1 MKRAFSFVVLAIAA
15 VLTVAGC
22 GSGNSSTTAS
32 GGSFNDAD
40 VTFAQSMIPHHRQAV
55 KMAKLAQKRASAPD
69 VKQLAA
75 KIEGAQGP
83 EIDIMARWLN
93 SWDKKVPSDSMPGM
107 GHSEGSM
114 PGMMSDS
121 DMKNLGAA
129 TGPTFDRLFL
139 TMMMS
144 HHSGAIEMAKTE
156 QKDGK
161 NPDAVALAKKIEADQ
176 TAEITDMKKLLKS

>member
-1 MKRAFSFVVLAIAA
+1 MKRTLSLVALAIVAA
-15 VLTVAGC
+15 LIVAGC

-40 VTFAQSMIPHHRQAV
+40 VTFARSMIPHHRQAV
-55 KMAKLAQKRASAPD
+55 EMAKLAQRRASAPQ
-69 VKQLAA
+69 VKRLAA

-83 EIDIMARWLN
+83 EIDTMTGWLT
-93 SWDKKVPSDSMPGM
+93 SWGNKVPSGSMSGM
-107 GHSEGSM
+107 GHSRGGM
-114 PGMMSDS
+114 PGMMSAA
-121 DMKNLGAA
+121 DMKNLGGA
-129 TGPTFDRLFL
+129 TGPKFDRLFL

-161 NPDAVALAKKIEADQ
+161 DPDAVTLAKKIKADQ
-176 TAEITDMKKLLKS
+176 TAEITDMKKLS